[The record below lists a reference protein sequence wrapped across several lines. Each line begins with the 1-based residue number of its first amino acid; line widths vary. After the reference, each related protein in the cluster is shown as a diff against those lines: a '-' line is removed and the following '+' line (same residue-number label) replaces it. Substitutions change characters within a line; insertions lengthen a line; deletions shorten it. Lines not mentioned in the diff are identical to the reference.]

1 MEDMVS
7 SPGHARRDI
16 RRHLRT
22 ATVVLAVG
30 AAGLAPI
37 KAFAAT
43 SSTGT
48 LSLSA
53 GSLGISAM
61 SSFTT
66 TTTALT
72 AGTLATP
79 MNAATWS
86 DTTGSGAGWNG
97 TLAVQQFI
105 DQGAWS
111 QTSGTATALSSTASG
126 AYTGTAGAGSIVVT
140 VTQAADTGVAA
151 TLTISYKDIEN
162 GVTTNGTGTATKGT
176 ALVLMNGIT
185 ITFASGTAYAQNLT
199 YQSRFGILPTTALAL
214 NTAQA
219 SVTATG
225 STQAG
230 SNLPTFVNNS
240 TTVTA
245 GGPSTY
251 SVTPIKMVSAALLTG
266 VGTFTV
272 TGGATL
278 TWDPNN
284 VWQASYTANAQ
295 YNIVTGP

>member
-1 MEDMVS
+1 
-7 SPGHARRDI
+7 
-16 RRHLRT
+16 
-22 ATVVLAVG
+22 VLAVG
-30 AAGLAPI
+30 AASLAPI

-48 LSLSA
+48 LALSA

-61 SSFTT
+61 GTFTT
-66 TTTALT
+66 ATTALT

-105 DQGAWS
+105 NQGAWS
-111 QTSGTATALSSTASG
+111 QTVGTATALASTASG
-126 AYTGTAGAGSIVVT
+126 AYTGSAGAGSLAVT
-140 VTQAADTGVAA
+140 VTQAADTIAAA
-151 TLTISYKDIEN
+151 TLTVSYKDIEN

-176 ALVLMNGIT
+176 ALVLLNGIT
-185 ITFASGTAYAQNLT
+185 ITFATNTAYPLNAV
-199 YQSRFGILPTTALAL
+199 YQSHFGILPTTALAL

-219 SVTATG
+219 TATATG
-225 STQAG
+225 TTQAG
-230 SNLPTFVNNS
+230 SNLPAFVNNS

-251 SVTPIKMVSAALLTG
+251 SVTPIKMISAAANTG
-266 VGTFTV
+266 LGTFTV

-295 YNIVTGP
+295 YNVVTGP